1 MNIIIDTR
9 EHALMNIMNNRGI
22 EYLKKQMDVGDICIS
37 NGEEYACVLERKTVS
52 DLSSSIVD
60 GRYHEQK
67 ARLLASGAK
76 VGYVIEG
83 FVDTKDKR
91 VFGAI
96 LNTALRDNIP
106 VLYSKNIDETID
118 IIQHYS
124 RKEPDYFKKQHTTEG
139 YSAIHVKK
147 SSNITPRD
155 AFISQLSV
163 IPGVSRTIGAKI
175 QQTYPTMKVLVEA
188 VAATE
193 HPARLFEHIPK
204 IGKVL
209 SQRIVHS
216 LSTDA

>member
-22 EYLKKQMDVGDICIS
+22 EYLKKQMDVGDICFS
-37 NGEEYACVLERKTVS
+37 NGDEYVCVLERKTVS

-67 ARLLASGAK
+67 TRLLASGMT

-96 LNTALRDNIP
+96 LNTSLRDNIP

-118 IIQHYS
+118 IIQHY
-124 RKEPDYFKKQHTTEG
+124 
-139 YSAIHVKK
+139 A
-147 SSNITPRD
+147 SNITPSD

-163 IPGVSRTIGAKI
+163 IPGVSKTTGAKI

-188 VAATE
+188 MTASENPTS
-193 HPARLFEHIPK
+193 LFEHIPK

-209 SQRIVHS
+209 SQRIVHF
-216 LSTDA
+216 LSSDA